1 MKKPMSRQWVWC
13 LLMAG
18 LISLSPL
25 GTPSPAYAISRFQ
38 GQANITG
45 IVKDRTGKTYP
56 TAKVTLLNSQQSIIA
71 TTQADSDGK
80 FTFASISPGTYEVSV
95 DGQGNLQA
103 RKAIY
108 VEGGT
113 PVTCELILDFSPF
126 TDVVTV
132 TADVGQVQDKDQ
144 LGQQVN
150 VIPAIKIQ
158 ERATEVVAQ
167 AVAEEVGAALQR
179 TSPTIGGIYVRGL
192 TGKNVVVFI
201 DGVRYSNSAQRGGIN
216 TFLNLIEPSNLR
228 SVELLRGPNSSQY
241 GSDSLGG
248 SVQFVSS
255 PATFSNAGFD
265 FHGQTSLF
273 ANAASATFG
282 QATRFGFGGTN
293 YGFLVNLASRRT
305 NTLRPG
311 NGLDTHAAVTR
322 FLGLPSDIINGNR
335 LPDTGFTEYGGN
347 IRFNYAFGGGNQFI
361 FNYQRSQQD
370 GGKRYDQLLGG
381 DGNNIAE
388 LKNLM
393 LDFGYLRFDTQRL
406 PVADNFAVSFS
417 FNNQREERIN
427 QGGNGNPLGS
437 ITYQPERTRTYGVQ
451 FFGNKRLG
459 THSVLLGGDYYHDR
473 LISPAFTVSVVSNSQ
488 TFSRPRVPNNAY
500 YHNYGFFA
508 QDVWNA
514 IPERLNISASVR
526 YGAASYKARAA
537 DSPIVRGERLWPDDS
552 LRVDQVT
559 FRASGVL
566 KLIGGLSL
574 GANFSRGFRAPHM
587 TDLGTLGLTGDGFE
601 IAAPDLVGL
610 GGEVGN
616 SASSR
621 AVTTGRPVTQVG
633 SEVSKNYEL
642 SLRFRNKWLDTDFG
656 GFITDIDDNIQ
667 KQALILPQGA
677 VGKSLG
683 GELITSQLPSG
694 VVFVDA
700 STNPVLVRSNFDNIR
715 LWGLEYSLDAKL
727 NAAWSMGGN
736 FTYIY
741 ARDKATG
748 APPNLEG
755 GTPAPNG
762 TLRLRY
768 NPPGK
773 RYWVEVSGFGA
784 YRQDRLSSLD
794 LSDRRTGANRSRTSI
809 RNFFYNGAT
818 VRGLVATGADGRFGT
833 ADDILRQTGETLEQV
848 QNRVLGK
855 LEQSPL
861 FPYVPGYGLLNIR
874 GSIRLADNQELF
886 LALENITDA
895 SHRGISWGVDGPG
908 INFTARYTIKF

>member
-1 MKKPMSRQWVWC
+1 MYSRWIFCC
-13 LLMAG
+13 LVAG
-18 LISLSPL
+18 LIAVSPGATSFKTL
-25 GTPSPAYAISRFQ
+25 AAPQAKTQTTVTGT
-38 GQANITG
+38 
-45 IVKDRTGKTYP
+45 VKDRTGKSFP
-56 TAKVTLLNSQQSIIA
+56 DARITLLNSQQAIIA
-71 TTQADSDGK
+71 TARTDAEGK
-80 FTFASISPGTYEVSV
+80 FVFSAVPQGTFEVNV
-95 DGQGNLQA
+95 EGLGNLQA
-103 RKAIY
+103 RQAIQVTDGSP
-108 VEGGT
+108 VE
-113 PVTCELILDFSPF
+113 CELILDFSPF

-150 VIPAIKIQ
+150 VIPATTIQ
-158 ERATEVVAQ
+158 ERATEVIAQVA
-167 AVAEEVGAALQR
+167 AGEVGAALQR

-248 SVQFVSS
+248 SIQFVSS
-255 PATFSNAGFD
+255 PATFSTTGFD

-273 ANAASATFG
+273 ANSASATFG
-282 QATRFGFGGTN
+282 QATRFGFGGN
-293 YGFLVNLASRRT
+293 NFGFLVNLAARRT

-311 NGLDTHAAVTR
+311 NGIDTHAAVTR
-322 FLGLPSDIINGNR
+322 FLGLPSNIINGNR

-388 LKNLM
+388 LENLM
-393 LDFGYLRFDTQRL
+393 LDFGYVRFDTQRL
-406 PVADNFAVSFS
+406 AIADNFAVSFS
-417 FNNQREERIN
+417 FNSQREERIN

-437 ITYQPERTRTYGVQ
+437 ITYQPERTRTYGLQ
-451 FFGNKRLG
+451 FFGNKRVGNHNL
-459 THSVLLGGDYYHDR
+459 LLGGDYYHDR

-488 TFSRPRVPNNAY
+488 NFSRPRVPNNAF
-500 YHNYGFFA
+500 YHNYGFYA
-508 QDVWNA
+508 QDVWKA

-526 YGAASYKARAA
+526 YGAASYKSRAI

-559 FRASGVL
+559 FRTSGVL

-601 IAAPDLVGL
+601 IAAPDVVGL

-642 SLRFRNKWLDTDFG
+642 SLRFRNDWLDTDFG

-683 GELITSQLPSG
+683 GEVITSQLPSG

-727 NAAWSMGGN
+727 NAAWSLGGN

-748 APPNLEG
+748 VPPNLEG

-768 NPPGK
+768 NPSGK
-773 RYWVEVSGFGA
+773 RYWVEVSGFAA

-818 VRGLVATGADGRFGT
+818 VRGLVAPGTDGRFGT
-833 ADDILRQTGETLEQV
+833 ADDVLRQTGETLEQV
-848 QNRVLGK
+848 QNRVLGN
-855 LEQSPL
+855 LEQSPM
-861 FPYVPGYGLLNIR
+861 FPYVPGYGLLNVR
-874 GSIRLADNQELF
+874 GGIRLTDNQELF

-895 SHRGISWGVDGPG
+895 SHRGINWGIDGPG